1 MQQLLNVVVYVG
13 LNFIHVIFF
22 LVLGMVKYNND
33 ILTKHKI
40 ARQFKYIMAN
50 KLTIYS
56 VVDDTDHTKDAF
68 LKSKLASQTLA
79 GPVILTWMK
88 QAFSKGFLLKIH
100 LLRTYYLG
108 PDWSSWIVLVKSKI
122 LITTGM
128 TWLVSSDKW
137 KVPEDS
143 IIFVYLY

>member
-1 MQQLLNVVVYVG
+1 MQQLSNVVVYVG

-68 LKSKLASQTLA
+68 QKSKLASQTLA
-79 GPVILTWMK
+79 GPVISHFDLNET
-88 QAFSKGFLLKIH
+88 GFFQRVFAENPSSSYVLF
-100 LLRTYYLG
+100 RT
-108 PDWSSWIVLVKSKI
+108 
-122 LITTGM
+122 
-128 TWLVSSDKW
+128 
-137 KVPEDS
+137 
-143 IIFVYLY
+143 